1 MAGKSGSNVGSQ
13 WNTCVGT
20 TLDVKLVRKVH
31 LKAWKVPKN
40 GQFWAKNAIF
50 GHQRPQRP
58 PMAGKSGTNCKSQW
72 NTCGGTTVDAK
83 LVRKCTQW
91 YGNGPKM
98 ANFGQK
104 TPFLAIRGPKGFRW
118 LVKVDQRVDHSGTH
132 VGGLL

>member
-40 GQFWAKNAIF
+40 GQFGAKSAIF
-50 GHQRPQRP
+50 GHQWPQRP
-58 PMAGKSGTNCKSQW
+58 P
-72 NTCGGTTVDAK
+72 
-83 LVRKCTQW
+83 
-91 YGNGPKM
+91 
-98 ANFGQK
+98 
-104 TPFLAIRGPKGFRW
+104 W
-118 LVKVDQRVDHSGTH
+118 LEKVEQIADHSGTH